1 MLAKKKKKNQ
11 ITLPRDVVK
20 EFKGIDYF
28 DAIVSGDRDLLD
40 LGAFRSIPILSVAA
54 LENHFS

>member
-1 MLAKKKKKNQ
+1 MLAKLTAKNQ

-40 LGAFRSIPILSVAA
+40 LGAFRGIPILSVKKKKK
-54 LENHFS
+54 